1 LWKRGRCDIPYVK
14 LRVVAETMNCTCGVA
29 HSPLLDRGG
38 AILVLGVAAGLV
50 FLVEV
55 FSLSYVNGV
64 DVDL

>member
-1 LWKRGRCDIPYVK
+1 VK